1 MKFINNTS
9 DILLSLGLE
18 GNHQTAIKDFQ
29 IDSRKVSK
37 HSVFIGLTGSRLD
50 GSIYSEH
57 ALQKGAALTIVKAQ
71 KNSSFLKL
79 SANVLAVKSPERALI
94 TLAKSALKKFHG
106 PVVGITGSNGKTTTK
121 NILNAGI
128 KQSLSTFKNFNNEI
142 GLPLSALMLD
152 SRNKVAIFEMG
163 AAKKGDIE
171 FLSKIIKPNIGII
184 THIGH
189 SHLAGLNSLKG
200 VLDVKS
206 ELINNIR
213 SNGVAIL
220 PNGEHVKHWRG
231 LRNDINFLTF
241 GLDAKASFFASNI
254 KTTKTGTSF
263 SIESKHLT
271 RKCYVRTPLLGDHN
285 ILNILAAFIATY
297 QLNEDTGFF
306 LESLKVF
313 HNESQRLHLQSWINQ
328 STLIDDS
335 YNANPD
341 SVKAAIDVLAKFK
354 GRQILVLGDMNE
366 LGRYRKKFHKQIGEY
381 AKIKGLDLLLG
392 FGELTKYS
400 IKSFG
405 SSGIFFK
412 SKAALEAFLKT
423 EISKKD
429 YVLLKGSRG
438 MHMEQ
443 FINIGKKYD

>member
-9 DILLSLGLE
+9 DILLSLGVE
-18 GNHQTAIKDFQ
+18 GNHKTVIKDFQ

-37 HSVFIGLTGSRLD
+37 HSVFIGLTGSHED
-50 GSIYSEH
+50 GSIYSDH
-57 ALQKGAALTIVKAQ
+57 ALQRGAALTIIKAQ
-71 KNSSFLKL
+71 KHSPLLKL
-79 SANVLAVKSPERALI
+79 SANTLAVSSPERALI
-94 TLAKSALKKFHG
+94 TLAKSALKKFNQ
-106 PVVGITGSNGKTTTK
+106 PVIGITGSNGKTTTK

-128 KQSLSTFKNFNNEI
+128 KKSFSTFKNYNNEI
-142 GLPLSALMLD
+142 GLPLSTLMLD
-152 SRNKVAIFEMG
+152 STNKAAIFEMG

-171 FLSKIIKPNIGII
+171 FLSKIIKPDIGII

-189 SHLAGLNSLKG
+189 SHLAGLNSLRG

-206 ELINNIR
+206 ELVLNIE

-220 PNGEHVKHWRG
+220 PNGEHVKHWKG
-231 LRNDINFLTF
+231 LRNDISFLTF

-254 KTTKTGTSF
+254 ETTKTGTSF
-263 SIESKHLT
+263 SIESKYLT
-271 RKCYVRTPLLGDHN
+271 RKFNVRTALLGDHN
-285 ILNILAAFIATY
+285 ILNVLAAFIATH
-297 QLNEDTGFF
+297 QLNEDLEFF

-313 HNESQRLHLQSWINQ
+313 KNGSQRLHLQPWINQ

-341 SVKAAIDVLAKFK
+341 SVQAAIDVLAKFA
-354 GRQILVLGDMNE
+354 GRRILLLGDMKE

-381 AKIKGLDLLLG
+381 AKIKGLDLFLG

-400 IKSFG
+400 IESFG
-405 SSGIFFK
+405 SSGKFFK
-412 SKAALEAFLKT
+412 SKAVLTAFLKK
-423 EISKKD
+423 EISKND

-443 FINIGKKYD
+443 FIKIEESI